1 MLARYLS
8 LVGRRSAAPYRP
20 QRLPAKF
27 DNVVVA
33 MSSGVDSSVAA
44 ALFAGEFPNTRG
56 IYMQNWSESQSLDDP
71 SKEPC
76 YEKDWKD
83 VNRVAEHLNIPVS
96 KINFEQDYWIDV
108 FEPML
113 RGYNEGSTPNPDIGC
128 NKFVKFGKLRE
139 WLDEK
144 YGTDNYWLVTGHY
157 ARVMQEMERKQL
169 FHLLRSVYRPKDQ
182 SYYLSQINSTILPSL
197 LLPIGHLT
205 KPEVRDLAKQ
215 AGLPTAAKPDSQGI
229 CFVNNSQHG
238 KFKNFL
244 KHYLP
249 SSPGNIITVDPQSGA
264 KTRWGEHDG
273 LWSYTIGQKVGISM
287 PQGDPNY
294 QGSWFVSEKLKNT
307 NEIVIVRGRDNA
319 ALYKDTIRIGNF
331 ASMSPKEDTI
341 EALRDI
347 ASLTLQFR
355 SLQVPVKIKSCTL
368 HGFALTNAENLDI
381 TIELASNQR
390 AMAPGQSCCLYI
402 GDRVLGSGPISQ
414 VDGSNTHTPHQKTAE
429 NHLSR
434 SVPLDNLD

>member
-1 MLARYLS
+1 MLARYLG
-8 LVGRRSAAPYRP
+8 LLARRGAVPYKP
-20 QRLPAKF
+20 QRLPGKF
-27 DNVVVA
+27 DNVIVA

-71 SKEPC
+71 GKEPC

-83 VNRVAEHLNIPVS
+83 VNRVAEHLGISVD
-96 KINFEQDYWIDV
+96 KVNFEQDYWIDV

-113 RGYNEGSTPNPDIGC
+113 RGYSEGSTPNPDIGC

-139 WLDEK
+139 YLDVK
-144 YGTDNYWLVTGHY
+144 YGINNYWLVTGHY
-157 ARVMQEMERKQL
+157 ARVMQEVGSRQS

-182 SYYLSQINSTILPSL
+182 SYYLSQIDAAVLSSL

-205 KPEVRDLAKQ
+205 KPEVRDLAKCV
-215 AGLPTAAKPDSQGI
+215 GLPTAAKPDSQGI

-249 SSPGNIITVDPQSGA
+249 SSPGSIITIDPESGT
-264 KTRWGEHDG
+264 KTPWGKHDG
-273 LWSYTIGQKVGISM
+273 LWSYTIGQKVGLSM

-294 QGSWFVSEKLKNT
+294 QGSWFVSEKLKGT

-319 ALYKDTIRIGNF
+319 ALYKNTIRIKSF
-331 ASMSPKEDTI
+331 ASMCPKEDTI
-341 EALRDI
+341 KALQDTS
-347 ASLTLQFR
+347 ALTLQFR
-355 SLQVPVKIKSCTL
+355 SLQDPVQIKSCTL
-368 HGFALTNAENLDI
+368 HGPATDAAEALDI
-381 TIELASNQR
+381 TIELASKQR
-390 AMAPGQSCCLYI
+390 AVAPGQSCCLYI
-402 GDRVLGSGPISQ
+402 GDRVLGSGPISC
-414 VDGSNTHTPHQKTAE
+414 VEYSDTHTPHRVEQQE
-429 NHLSR
+429 
-434 SVPLDNLD
+434 